1 MGGHLNQIIIIKS
14 LNLLLD
20 SFKYQHEDYHV
31 GVSCSCCQPMEHVQ
45 WMRNNVGSS
54 NVTWA
59 NIFVNSNYEYFKD
72 KFLPEFNKWEGRII
86 LYANKEG
93 INKKLPFKV
102 DKYIPLNLNSWKEP
116 EVSQLIESSK
126 TYSDEEENQL
136 FLFPQ
141 DL

>member
-14 LNLLLD
+14 LNY
-20 SFKYQHEDYHV
+20 YQTH
-31 GVSCSCCQPMEHVQ
+31 
-45 WMRNNVGSS
+45 
-54 NVTWA
+54 VTWT

-126 TYSDEEENQL
+126 TYSDEEENQII
-136 FLFPQ
+136 FLGQAYHFG
-141 DL
+141 LEALKC